1 MKPTRHKTPK
11 RQLKLRNGLVDP
23 VEVYCRLRT
32 LEDQTDDIC
41 VKALDNCTVKLMQ
54 RDGNTLTKNGLT
66 KEIHYTFKYVFD
78 ENVSQKTLFDNIAF
92 PLVEDLIRGK
102 NGLLF
107 TYGITS
113 SGKTYTMTGTPQ
125 DGGLLPRCLDAVF
138 NSVGEYL
145 TRKYIFKPDKLN
157 GFDVQSI
164 AESLMDLQKDLGLI
178 TPKTPKTKKK
188 DGDLDWS
195 QRIPDD
201 VKILEVDS
209 DNGYAVF
216 VSYIEI
222 YNNYIYDL
230 LEDIPI
236 DPIKPKPPQ
245 SKILREDANHNMYV
259 FGMTEKEVKTADEAF
274 ELFCK
279 GQRRRRVAHTAL
291 NTESSRSHSVFNVR
305 LVQAPLDPVGAEIIQ
320 DRNQTI
326 VSQLSLVD
334 LAGSERTVRTRNTGD
349 RLREAGNINTSLMA
363 LRECIEI
370 LRENQNQ
377 NSCKLVPYRKSKLT
391 HLFKNYFEG
400 EGKVRMVVCINPRV
414 DDYDEI
420 IHVMRFAELAQEV
433 LLSRPTPL
441 SNVLSSGLKSGR
453 GNNYREAVKKAEE
466 EGTNLDDYLASTVY
480 TMGPAFPIIENMN
493 SETLTN
499 LLNFMNDR
507 KVRRETLLKDL
518 NNKQSE
524 FRRQLSE
531 NEKEMMTLRQQVRV
545 LQMDLEA
552 REQQVK
558 CLEKKISDM
567 KETNDVLNK
576 KIGETERNKQALE
589 NELDEKEMLLNKGQM
604 EKEKIKSEL
613 HDRLEIERSRMQR
626 IMVRGDRDGV
636 PEIMDEIV
644 TSARNLELEVNED
657 DIEELIM
664 KSETDLT
671 DRNQTIV
678 SQLSLVDLAGS
689 ERTVRTRN
697 TGDRLREA
705 GNINTSLMAL
715 RECIEILRENQN
727 QNSCKLVPY
736 RKSKLTH
743 LFKNYFEGEG
753 KVRMVVCINPRVDDY
768 DEIIHVMRFAELAQE
783 VLLSRPTPLSN
794 VLSSGLKSG
803 RGNNYREAVKKA
815 EEEGTNLDDYLASTV
830 YTMGPAFPII
840 ENMNSE
846 TLTNLLNFMNDR
858 KVRRETLLKDLNNKQ
873 SEFRRQLSEN
883 EKEMMTLRQ
892 QVRVLQMDLEAREQQ
907 VKCLEK
913 KISDMKETNDVLNK
927 KIGETERNKQ
937 ALENELDEKE
947 MLLNKGQMEKE
958 KIKSELHDRLEIE
971 RSRMQRIMAS
981 RLAEK
986 QAELEAKMCMSKEKF
1001 KQLREI
1007 LNSGDWEEHLEN
1019 LRTPTYT
1026 SSSSEPRIY
1035 QVFSDGANTK
1045 KS

>member
-11 RQLKLRNGLVDP
+11 RQLKLRNGVVDP

-32 LEDQTDDIC
+32 LEDQTDDVC

-78 ENVSQKTLFDNIAF
+78 ENVSQKTLFDNIAL
-92 PLVEDLIRGK
+92 PLVEDLIHGK

-125 DGGLLPRCLDAVF
+125 DGGLLPRCLDTVF

-164 AESLMDLQKDLGLI
+164 AESLVDLQKDLGLI

-188 DGDLDWS
+188 DCDLDWS
-195 QRIPDD
+195 QRIPGDD
-201 VKILEVDS
+201 KILDVDS

-433 LLSRPTPL
+433 LLARPTPL

-466 EGTNLDDYLASTVY
+466 EGTNLDDYLATTVY

-507 KVRRETLLKDL
+507 KIRRESLLKDL

-567 KETNDVLNK
+567 KEANDVLSK
-576 KIGETERNKQALE
+576 KIGENERNK
-589 NELDEKEMLLNKGQM
+589 
-604 EKEKIKSEL
+604 
-613 HDRLEIERSRMQR
+613 R
-626 IMVRGDRDGV
+626 
-636 PEIMDEIV
+636 
-644 TSARNLELEVNED
+644 
-657 DIEELIM
+657 
-664 KSETDLT
+664 
-671 DRNQTIV
+671 
-678 SQLSLVDLAGS
+678 
-689 ERTVRTRN
+689 
-697 TGDRLREA
+697 
-705 GNINTSLMAL
+705 
-715 RECIEILRENQN
+715 
-727 QNSCKLVPY
+727 
-736 RKSKLTH
+736 
-743 LFKNYFEGEG
+743 
-753 KVRMVVCINPRVDDY
+753 
-768 DEIIHVMRFAELAQE
+768 
-783 VLLSRPTPLSN
+783 
-794 VLSSGLKSG
+794 
-803 RGNNYREAVKKA
+803 
-815 EEEGTNLDDYLASTV
+815 
-830 YTMGPAFPII
+830 
-840 ENMNSE
+840 
-846 TLTNLLNFMNDR
+846 
-858 KVRRETLLKDLNNKQ
+858 
-873 SEFRRQLSEN
+873 
-883 EKEMMTLRQ
+883 
-892 QVRVLQMDLEAREQQ
+892 
-907 VKCLEK
+907 
-913 KISDMKETNDVLNK
+913 
-927 KIGETERNKQ
+927 

-1007 LNSGDWEEHLEN
+1007 LYSGDWEEHLEN
-1019 LRTPTYT
+1019 LHTPIYT

-1035 QVFSDGANTK
+1035 QVCSDGANNK
-1045 KS
+1045 KSNAIGHLTPSNSDTKLDNQSTPLSNRAVANPRHRRSSSQGDTWLDHRPIGNLDLGTVFQPKMKKKKSVTKINVKDITKDVSKYALVHQEQDNQGEVETHLYKGDVLPSVTGGAQVIFNDVETLRQISPTNGPYNLRKRNNSTEVDIESRCFVGIEGKPPALSKKPRY